1 VGIAYPLRTKDINER
16 NTKVDE
22 VHDGVHDI
30 HSEDEE
36 RLVAV
41 KKALQEQKDLR
52 ELFLVT
58 EIPNSFLQVVKD
70 LDSTELWAVRSTSQ
84 LTKSR

>member
-36 RLVAV
+36 RLAAV
-41 KKALQEQKDLR
+41 KKALQKQRDLR

-70 LDSTELWAVRSTSQ
+70 LDLTEFWAVSTSQ
-84 LTKSR
+84 LTKSM

>member
-16 NTKVDE
+16 NTKLDE
-22 VHDGVHDI
+22 VHDGVYDI

-36 RLVAV
+36 RLAAV
-41 KKALQEQKDLR
+41 KKALQKQKDLR

-58 EIPNSFLQVVKD
+58 EIPTSFLQIVKD
-70 LDSTELWAVRSTSQ
+70 LDLTKPWVVSTSQ

>member
-36 RLVAV
+36 RLAAV
-41 KKALQEQKDLR
+41 KKALQKQRDLR
-52 ELFLVT
+52 ELFL

-70 LDSTELWAVRSTSQ
+70 LDLTKLLVVSTSQ